1 MPKCPP
7 ERWQNISFQ
16 LWSGEVVSLNLPN
29 GGRRQRYQRHFSLQ
43 LCHSLDVEE
52 GWSFQIYLSVTPVRW
67 SLGSIFSAV
76 ELGERQ
82 GALRSRPDGWK
93 LENKLQVSLWPESVT
108 SPFKKLV
115 HQWPLPNRHQFPSDG
130 SCLVLCGSRVAV
142 LTTKTQGRARYWR
155 TRDTITKTAVK
166 ENARSTLKMMRV
178 EAGRHLYSASSRFR
192 DHYHEESVACARR
205 LF

>member
-1 MPKCPP
+1 MGVTIDT
-7 ERWQNISFQ
+7 RDTS
-16 LWSGEVVSLNLPN
+16 SLRL
-29 GGRRQRYQRHFSLQ
+29 G
-43 LCHSLDVEE
+43 HSLDVEE

-108 SPFKKLV
+108 SPSKKLV

-142 LTTKTQGRARYWR
+142 LTTKTQGRARDWR
-155 TRDTITKTAVK
+155 TRDIITKTAVK
-166 ENARSTLKMMRV
+166 ENARSTTQND
-178 EAGRHLYSASSRFR
+178 EGRGGQAPLLCFVR